1 MTVPD
6 IPISPPAALPGSRQ
20 SRGWPEAA
28 AYEQMAESLEIEQ
41 GEISFTPTEKR
52 YDQAHESLDTDT
64 GTTRPPQSETN
75 IVTNRQGAGTAAQGL
90 KLVGRGQGK
99 FAFDGEAL
107 KETLIKTLLDEGETG
122 YAAVLQRCHT
132 ERTYQKCHDC
142 RKVRMFYNRCENF
155 YCPCCARR
163 LASDR
168 RKSVEWWAT
177 HITQGKHVVV
187 TVRNTETITKE
198 TVQRIKRA
206 WSNLRRK
213 KFASNWR
220 GGFYALEVTNEGKG
234 WHIHIHALVNASWID
249 ARELAKEWA
258 KCIGQDFAIVKVK
271 DARAADYL
279 RELCKY
285 IADGNQLASWS
296 GPDLVA
302 YIRAL
307 DGVRTFGCFGSLYKL
322 RTEHRAFLDSVQ
334 SETGACPCG
343 CTKFKYY
350 SEQEW
355 EYYEATN
362 GPPVMVK
369 AAERPAAH
377 PLLTL

>member
-1 MTVPD
+1 MPAFPNIPPEVPNPNRHAGEWPQDEAYDQIADALD
-6 IPISPPAALPGSRQ
+6 IGD
-20 SRGWPEAA
+20 
-28 AYEQMAESLEIEQ
+28 LEID
-41 GEISFTPTEKR
+41 FTPSEKR
-52 YDQAHESLDTDT
+52 LDEAPPDLDPDT
-64 GTTRPPQSETN
+64 GTNQPRKDS
-75 IVTNRQGAGTAAQGL
+75 RGYSTASVIHGQ
-90 KLVGRGQGK
+90 KVPRFKIEGRGQGK

-107 KETLIKTLLDEGETG
+107 KETIIKTLLKEGETG
-122 YAAVLQRCHT
+122 YAAVLENCHT
-132 ERTYQKCHDC
+132 QRTYQKCHDC

-213 KFASNWR
+213 KFASNWK
-220 GGFYALEVTNEGKG
+220 GGFYALEVTNEGRG

-249 ARELAKEWA
+249 SRVLSKEWA
-258 KCIGQDFAIVKVK
+258 KCIGQDIAIVKVK

-307 DGVRTFGCFGSLYKL
+307 DGVRTFGCFGALYKL
-322 RTEHRAFLDSVQ
+322 RTQHRTFLDSVQ

-343 CTKFKYY
+343 CRKFKYY
-350 SEQEW
+350 SEAEW

-362 GPPVMVK
+362 GPPIIVK
-369 AAERPAAH
+369 AAEAPDAQ
-377 PLLTL
+377 PSFTL